1 MYGSRGMPGA
11 LITTAAMGAIMW
23 EFILPATLHLF
34 DPLNIFLMV
43 VGLAGGIIIGA
54 LPGLS
59 ATMGVALMVP
69 VTFAMPATSGL
80 IMLGAIYAGAIYG
93 GANSAI
99 LICTPG
105 TPSSVATTFDGW
117 PLCQKGRADIGLYA
131 SLLSSAFGGIVG
143 TLFLLFLAASLARF
157 ALQFGGPESFWLCLF
172 GLSTI
177 AAMTPDNIV
186 KGIIS
191 GAIGILVSTIGLDPN
206 SGSPRFT
213 FGVYG
218 LMQGVSVIPCM
229 IGLFSFSQVLY
240 LIGTDKTFIA
250 EYQPRKGAFR
260 EVASYLARKCKTIL
274 IRSSILGTWVGM
286 LPGAGGEIASIITY
300 NESKR
305 WDKDPSRYGKGCIE
319 GVAASE
325 SANNAV
331 IGGSLIPML
340 TLGIPGSAVAAVI
353 LGALMAHGI
362 QPGFKIFTATGDLTY
377 TFIMSQFAVNLLM
390 IPVGLFLCRCMAK
403 LLSIRLTLV
412 AIGIVVLA
420 YIGAYAINNNYVDFW
435 VVFLFGL
442 IGFFG
447 TKVGM
452 DTGAMALGVIL
463 GPMIEENLG
472 KSVDLSRSVEG
483 GLGTLMFQGT
493 INKVLIACLL
503 LSLLTPALLALRNRR
518 AGVVKKAEPE
528 PAYKLPINDILCGV
542 AFIAF
547 AGVFFLQY
555 GELTSGVS
563 RVFPEMLM
571 SLIGVGGAYLLV
583 KGVWK
588 KFTQPAA
595 VTNEEPVAWK
605 RVGIITVLALAYVS
619 VITVLGFYTST
630 SIFIFIAT
638 MLLGDRSGGW
648 LPLALKAACFGIAFS
663 AIIWG
668 SFTMLLDVPT
678 PEGLFI

>member
-1 MYGSRGMPGA
+1 M
-11 LITTAAMGAIMW
+11 T
-23 EFILPATLHLF
+23 EFILPAILNLF
-34 DPLNIFLMV
+34 EPLNILLMIA
-43 VGLAGGIIIGA
+43 GLAGGIIIGA

-69 VTFAMPATSGL
+69 ATFAMNPTSGL
-80 IMLGAIYAGAIYG
+80 IMLGAIYTGAIYG

-117 PLCQKGRADIGLYA
+117 PLCQKGDADIGLYT

-143 TLFLLFLAASLARF
+143 TVFLLCLAGSLARF

-177 AAMTPDNIV
+177 AVMTPDNMG
-186 KGIIS
+186 KGIVS
-191 GAIGILVSTIGLDPN
+191 GAVGILVSTIGLDPN
-206 SGSPRFT
+206 TGAPRFT
-213 FGVYG
+213 FGTYD
-218 LMQGVSVIPCM
+218 LLQGVSVIPCM

-250 EYQPRKGAFR
+250 EYHPHKGAFGKVLR
-260 EVASYLARKCKTIL
+260 YLTTRCKTVL
-274 IRSSILGTWVGM
+274 VRSSIIGTWVGM
-286 LPGAGGEIASIITY
+286 LPGAGGEIASIISY

-362 QPGFKIFTATGDLTY
+362 QPGFKIFTASGDLAY

-390 IPVGLFLCRCMAK
+390 IPVGFVLCRTMAR

-420 YIGAYAINNNYVDFW
+420 YIGAYAISNSLVDIW
-435 VVFLFGL
+435 VVLAFGL
-442 IGFFG
+442 VGFFG
-447 TKVGM
+447 GKVGM

-472 KSVDLSRSVEG
+472 KSVDLSRSVDG
-483 GLGTLMFQGT
+483 GLMFEGS
-493 INKVLIACLL
+493 INKVLIAALL
-503 LSLLTPALLALRNRR
+503 LSLLTPFLLKLRNRKH
-518 AGVVKKAEPE
+518 AALLPE
-528 PAYKLPINDILCGV
+528 GPRPGWKTDL
-542 AFIAF
+542 F
-547 AGVFFLQY
+547 AGIGFLAIAAAFLVQY
-555 GELTSGVS
+555 EGLEGVS
-563 RVFPEMLM
+563 RVFPEVLTT
-571 SLIGVGGAYLLV
+571 LIGAGGAYFVGKGLWRRSREDAEPEGGEAVAWCKIGIICATSLCYAVLIPVFGFLVTTMGFIAGSTLILGDHSRGLPRLARTAIAFAIGFGLLV
-583 KGVWK
+583 WAG
-588 KFTQPAA
+588 FTLLLN
-595 VTNEEPVAWK
+595 VPV
-605 RVGIITVLALAYVS
+605 
-619 VITVLGFYTST
+619 
-630 SIFIFIAT
+630 
-638 MLLGDRSGGW
+638 
-648 LPLALKAACFGIAFS
+648 
-663 AIIWG
+663 
-668 SFTMLLDVPT
+668 
-678 PEGLFI
+678 PEGMFL

>member
-1 MYGSRGMPGA
+1 M
-11 LITTAAMGAIMW
+11 T

-34 DPLNIFLMV
+34 EPLNIILMLA
-43 VGLAGGIIIGA
+43 GLTGGIIIGA

-69 VTFAMPATSGL
+69 ATFAMNPTSGL

-117 PLCQKGRADIGLYA
+117 PLCQKGRADLGLYT

-143 TLFLLFLAASLARF
+143 TLFLLCLGGSLARF

-177 AAMTPDNIV
+177 
-186 KGIIS
+186 
-191 GAIGILVSTIGLDPN
+191 GLDPN
-206 SGSPRFT
+206 TGAPRFT
-213 FGVYG
+213 FGTYD
-218 LMQGVSVIPCM
+218 LLQGVSVIPCM

-240 LIGTDKTFIA
+240 LIGTDKSFIA
-250 EYQPRKGAFR
+250 EYHPHKGAFGKVFR
-260 EVASYLARKCKTIL
+260 YLAAHCKTIL
-274 IRSSILGTWVGM
+274 VRSSVLGTWIGM
-286 LPGAGGEIASIITY
+286 LPGAGGEIASIISY

-305 WDKDPSRYGKGCIE
+305 WDKDPSRYGKGSLE

-362 QPGFKIFTATGDLTY
+362 QPGFKIFTASGDLAY

-390 IPVGLFLCRCMAK
+390 IPVGFVLCQCMAR

-420 YIGAYAINNNYVDFW
+420 FIGAYAISNSLVDIW
-435 VVFLFGL
+435 VVLAFGL
-442 IGFFG
+442 VGFFG
-447 TKVGM
+447 GKVGM

-472 KSVDLSRSVEG
+472 KSVDLSRSVDG
-483 GLGTLMFQGT
+483 GLMSVMFEGS
-493 INKVLIACLL
+493 INKVLIAALL
-503 LSLLTPALLALRNRR
+503 LSLLTPFLLKLRNRKH
-518 AGVVKKAEPE
+518 AALLPE
-528 PAYKLPINDILCGV
+528 GPRPGWKTDL
-542 AFIAF
+542 F
-547 AGVFFLQY
+547 AGIGFLAIAAAFLVQY
-555 GELTSGVS
+555 EGLEGVS
-563 RVFPEMLM
+563 RVFPEVLTK
-571 SLIGVGGAYLLV
+571 LIGAGGAYFVGKGLWRRSREAAEPEGGEAVAWCKIGIICATSLCYAVLIPVFGFLVTTMGFIAGSTLILGDHSRGLPRLARTAIAFAIGFSLLV
-583 KGVWK
+583 WAG
-588 KFTQPAA
+588 FTLLLN
-595 VTNEEPVAWK
+595 VPV
-605 RVGIITVLALAYVS
+605 
-619 VITVLGFYTST
+619 
-630 SIFIFIAT
+630 
-638 MLLGDRSGGW
+638 
-648 LPLALKAACFGIAFS
+648 
-663 AIIWG
+663 
-668 SFTMLLDVPT
+668 
-678 PEGLFI
+678 PEGMFL